1 MEETL
6 EERIGRDTKT
16 LMFKNVSGTKYR
28 RRTAQAL
35 MNETLEMVT
44 YGAYQTKLTID
55 MSTADFILEF
65 RDTWSQCG
73 GAC

>member
-1 MEETL
+1 MYQGQNIED
-6 EERIGRDTKT
+6 GR
-16 LMFKNVSGTKYR
+16 
-28 RRTAQAL
+28 AQTL